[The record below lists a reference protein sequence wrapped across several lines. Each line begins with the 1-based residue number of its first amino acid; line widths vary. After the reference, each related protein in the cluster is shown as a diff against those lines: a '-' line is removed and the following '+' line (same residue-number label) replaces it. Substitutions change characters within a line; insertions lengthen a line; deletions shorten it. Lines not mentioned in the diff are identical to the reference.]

1 MLVYHIEWVCEK
13 RGTLG
18 CSKLI
23 YVDNPWLHWDSDLQ
37 IVDSPH
43 LCIDVSLQEGTLKF
57 DKDCNGLIC
66 SIVHIYILYICIC
79 VCVWVCVRVRVCEF
93 KKWAE
98 FWGMA

>member
-66 SIVHIYILYICIC
+66 SILYIYILC
-79 VCVWVCVRVRVCEF
+79 VCVCACVCVCVNLRSGQNFEGWLR
-93 KKWAE
+93 
-98 FWGMA
+98 